1 MKNRRLFWNIV
12 DQIEEQID
20 SGLYTPGTRL
30 PPERVLAEKFN
41 VSRPTIREA
50 IIALEVRGKVE
61 VKTSSGVYILERADA
76 KNNDTEI
83 SAFELTQARAL
94 VEGEAAALAAS
105 NITEDE
111 LAQLANT
118 LERMEQPEEA
128 EAADEEFHRII
139 ANATHNN
146 ALATSIEN
154 FWLLRQTRKN
164 IVADYANV
172 CSSSDAQRMQE
183 HKDIYKA
190 LEAGDPERAR
200 AAMHAHFHRLIN
212 ALFDA
217 SEAQMMEEI
226 KRKTNES
233 RGLYSLNHLVQ

>member
-1 MKNRRLFWNIV
+1 MSNRRLFWNIV

-20 SGLYTPGTRL
+20 AEVYTPGTRL
-30 PPERVLAEKFN
+30 PPERMLAEQFN

-61 VKTSSGVYILERADA
+61 VKTSSGVYILD
-76 KNNDTEI
+76 NNKDKEAETEI

-105 NITEDE
+105 NITEAE
-111 LAQLANT
+111 LEALATT
-118 LERMEQPEEA
+118 LALMENA
-128 EAADEEFHRII
+128 EHAESADKEFHRII

-146 ALATSIEN
+146 AIASSIEH
-154 FWLLRQTRKN
+154 FWHLRQYRKN
-164 IVADYANV
+164 IVEDYSNV
-172 CSSSDAQRMQE
+172 CMSDDSQRMQE
-183 HKDIYKA
+183 HTDIYNA
-190 LEAGDPERAR
+190 LKNRDPETAR
-200 AAMHAHFHRLIN
+200 TAMHSHFNRLIN
-212 ALFDA
+212 ALFEA

-226 KRKTNES
+226 RRKTDES